1 MKALVAY
8 ALLSCVLM
16 TAGAQARGA
25 GVNAAVVTAAVP
37 LKEGMTAL
45 QARQALSKNKWIP
58 NPSKHSREVEM
69 WGLQKKLYRRGYQAI
84 DQCAIDRSVCLL
96 KYKKEQICLAV
107 EIEGERVNDMRVIGW
122 SHDCQVDS

>member
-16 TAGAQARGA
+16 TGGAQARGA

-37 LKEGMTAL
+37 LKEGMTAR
-45 QARQALSKNKWIP
+45 QARQALSKDKWIP

-69 WGLQKKLYRRGYQAI
+69 WGLQKKLYQRGYQAI

-96 KYKKEQICLAV
+96 NYKKEQICLAV

>member
-8 ALLSCVLM
+8 VLLSCVSM
-16 TAGAQARGA
+16 TGGAQARGA
-25 GVNAAVVTAAVP
+25 GVTAAVVTAAVP

>member
-8 ALLSCVLM
+8 VLLSCVLM
-16 TAGAQARGA
+16 TGGAQARGA
-25 GVNAAVVTAAVP
+25 GVTAAVVTAAVP

-69 WGLQKKLYRRGYQAI
+69 WGLQKKLYQRGYKAV
-84 DQCAIDRSVCLL
+84 DQCAVDRSVCLL
-96 KYKKEQICLAV
+96 QYKKEQICLAV

-122 SHDCQVDS
+122 SHDCKVDS